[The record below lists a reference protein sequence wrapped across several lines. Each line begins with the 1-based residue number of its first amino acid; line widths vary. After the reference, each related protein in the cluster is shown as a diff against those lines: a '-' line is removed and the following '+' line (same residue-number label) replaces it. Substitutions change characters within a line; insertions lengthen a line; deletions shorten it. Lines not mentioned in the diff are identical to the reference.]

1 MTTVAIERSTA
12 KNETFGRALRRTLT
26 DSPALGPLIT
36 LAIVLGLSALFIP
49 NFATLRTVSGILN
62 SATVVGIVTIG
73 ITLLMISGE
82 FDLSVG
88 AMLAAG
94 SYLFAFNTINGGS
107 PIVAILL
114 ALLVPGI
121 LGTINGLLRVSTG
134 IPSFVVTLGTQ
145 SIFRAAVWIIAAGE
159 LIQTQVEFPIYDILN
174 GRLDIVNN
182 LFERANFRTS
192 LLLLL
197 LLVFIFEVLLMRSRF
212 GNHIFATGGN
222 PGAATAQGVNIK
234 WTRILVFT
242 LVGMLAGFAG
252 VLDFSQFR
260 SVRVATG
267 AGVELSA
274 IAAAVIGGARLQG
287 GSGSIWGA
295 LIGVILVSTLRT
307 SAILLGLPA
316 DNFESI
322 VGVCIIG
329 AVVLNN
335 WMRQKFG

>member
-1 MTTVAIERSTA
+1 MTTAALARSTA
-12 KNETFGRALRRTLT
+12 QNETVWRSIRRTLT

-36 LAIVLGLSALFIP
+36 LVIVFGLSALLIP
-49 NFATLRTVSGILN
+49 NFATLRTLSGILN

-73 ITLLMISGE
+73 ITLLMVNGE

-94 SYLFAFNTINGGS
+94 SYLYAFNTINGGS
-107 PIVAILL
+107 PVLAILL
-114 ALLVPGI
+114 ALLVPGL
-121 LGTINGLLRVSTG
+121 LGLINGLLRVSTG
-134 IPSFVVTLGTQ
+134 IHSFVVTLGTQ
-145 SIFRAAVWIIAAGE
+145 SIFRAAVWIIAGGE
-159 LIQTQVEFPIYDILN
+159 LIQTQADLPIYDLLN
-174 GRLDIVNN
+174 GRLDLLNN

-192 LLLLL
+192 LIWFL
-197 LLVFIFEVLLMRSRF
+197 LLVVLFEILLMRSRF
-212 GNHIFATGGN
+212 GNHLFATGGN

-234 WTRILVFT
+234 VIRILAFT
-242 LVGMLAGFAG
+242 LVGVLAGFAG
-252 VLDFSQFR
+252 VLDFSQFH

-274 IAAAVIGGARLQG
+274 IAASVIGGARLQG

-307 SAILLGLPA
+307 SAVLLGLPA